1 LTVSSLVYK
10 MTFSTIGLRELRL
23 GICLRRTND
32 SGASKPSVLGGNGTE
47 SSRNSVNG
55 GRVALFDFVRL
66 VRGRGDSRCCTK
78 PAAAIWVPICKT
90 RDPRSRARGS
100 RPDD

>member
-1 LTVSSLVYK
+1 